1 MTREEIINQINFLFV
16 DEFEIDEANIELSSN
31 ILDVLKIDSLDLVD
45 LVVIIEKKFGFKI
58 QAEDMAAVKTVEDF
72 YSFVID
78 HVDQQKQTGGLSI

>member
-1 MTREEIINQINFLFV
+1 MTREEIIHQINILFV
-16 DEFEIDEANIELSSN
+16 DEFEIDETNIGLSSN
-31 ILDVLKIDSLDLVD
+31 LLDVLKIDSLDLVD

-78 HVDQQKQTGGLSI
+78 RVDQQKQTGGLSI